1 MKKILYAVLLAVLSG
16 VFFVGCSN
24 SQKGNI
30 ESEFSDNFSVVQSY
44 IMDVEK
50 QSNMLIPQIELDKN
64 NKTFLL
70 PMIFYLLQLSE
81 ELIK

>member
-64 NKTFLL
+64 NKPPQKVINPQTKRK
-70 PMIFYLLQLSE
+70 I
-81 ELIK
+81 